1 MRKVIDG
8 VAKNLFTLFMLVI
21 SLVIGSIGLY
31 CGQKYDIGTF
41 WKYNILTGYKGSNIQ
56 HHIKV
61 ERNNLK

>member
-8 VAKNLFTLFMLVI
+8 VAKNLFTLFILVI
-21 SLVIGSIGLY
+21 SLTIVSIGSY
-31 CGQKYDIGTF
+31 SKNMTSVFRKYS
-41 WKYNILTGYKGSNIQ
+41 ILTGYYGSNIQ